1 MNTLENNDWRFI
13 THDAEN
19 IKDMPKDRDFEVLFD
34 DGTILNF
41 ENENFPFAEIIAWRE
56 LTK

>member
-1 MNTLENNDWRFI
+1 MNTLANNDWRFI
-13 THDAEN
+13 THSPEN
-19 IKDMPKDRDFEVLFD
+19 IKAMPKDRDFEVLFD

-41 ENENFPFAEIIAWRE
+41 NNEKFPFAQIIAWRE